1 MTRPMRRPACSR
13 AQGIE
18 RREVPIIVF
27 QMAKLRMKIDYK
39 DDDEDDDDNDDD
51 GDDDDDDD
59 GDGVDDE
66 DDGDDDDDN
75 GNDDD
80 GDDGHMVTMLLC
92 LPAAG
97 ETPRN

>member
-39 DDDEDDDDNDDD
+39 DDDEDDDGNDDD

-59 GDGVDDE
+59 DE
-66 DDGDDDDDN
+66 DDGDDDDEI
-75 GNDDD
+75 
-80 GDDGHMVTMLLC
+80 MLPSMTAPSQYRRHRWAC
-92 LPAAG
+92 
-97 ETPRN
+97 

>member
-39 DDDEDDDDNDDD
+39 DDDEDVDGGDAEDD
-51 GDDDDDDD
+51 GDEDDDDD
-59 GDGVDDE
+59 E
-66 DDGDDDDDN
+66 I
-75 GNDDD
+75 
-80 GDDGHMVTMLLC
+80 ML
-92 LPAAG
+92 PSMTA
-97 ETPRN
+97 PSQYRRH

>member
-39 DDDEDDDDNDDD
+39 DDDEDDDGNDDD

-59 GDGVDDE
+59 DE
-66 DDGDDDDDN
+66 DDGDDADNDDDDN
-75 GNDDD
+75 
-80 GDDGHMVTMLLC
+80 LWRQL
-92 LPAAG
+92 
-97 ETPRN
+97 

>member
-39 DDDEDDDDNDDD
+39 DDDEDVDGGDAEDD
-51 GDDDDDDD
+51 GDEDDDDD
-59 GDGVDDE
+59 E
-66 DDGDDDDDN
+66 I
-75 GNDDD
+75 
-80 GDDGHMVTMLLC
+80 MLPSMTAPSQYRRHRWAC
-92 LPAAG
+92 
-97 ETPRN
+97 

>member
-39 DDDEDDDDNDDD
+39 DDDEDVDGGDAEDD
-51 GDDDDDDD
+51 GDEDDDDD
-59 GDGVDDE
+59 E
-66 DDGDDDDDN
+66 I
-75 GNDDD
+75 
-80 GDDGHMVTMLLC
+80 ML
-92 LPAAG
+92 PSMTA
-97 ETPRN
+97 PS